1 MGTPAGHLG
10 QFSVGNLLDQ
20 RMCEDVRHLR
30 TVHILDHKSGR
41 TKALHGLQEDL
52 VGPLTYLPQDDVR
65 HGSAADCDQVEDA
78 ALGCIQMLQA
88 SQYEI
93 SDIRGQGGHQIGTK
107 RPALTTLMELIS
119 INEGTDERFDEQR
132 RTTGAGAQERE
143 QFGRPIA
150 AFQLGQE
157 MLADMALETDAARM
171 LVWRAGYLKDTGK
184 PSTTETSVA
193 KLYATE
199 AAIKCANT
207 AIQVHG
213 GSGYVDDYPVERYFR
228 DVRVTSLYE
237 GTSQI
242 QKLIIGRALTGVNA
256 LIPQ

>member
-1 MGTPAGHLG
+1 MIVASEPVKVIRPHPFERESYGSMGTPAGHLG

-143 QFGRPIA
+143 QFAWGPA
-150 AFQLGQE
+150 AQHTGCQFGDSLGLKACEDLLRSLSSPAQRGHE
-157 MLADMALETDAARM
+157 RAQATGSVDLFSPVHAQHKHR
-171 LVWRAGYLKDTGK
+171 LVG
-184 PSTTETSVA
+184 
-193 KLYATE
+193 
-199 AAIKCANT
+199 
-207 AIQVHG
+207 
-213 GSGYVDDYPVERYFR
+213 
-228 DVRVTSLYE
+228 
-237 GTSQI
+237 
-242 QKLIIGRALTGVNA
+242 
-256 LIPQ
+256 